1 MNKKDIENIK
11 KVLGKYV
18 ELYKYRDIFKKEYFG
33 IEDSTVLKLIEELN
47 KTEDLSPKK
56 TNRSKDAN
64 KIKDKKIS
72 DVKKV
77 SNILDIKTEEDV
89 EKIYI
94 KSLNSKDE
102 NNSLM
107 KYKVVELKEMYK
119 ILYGESGLKSGATKK
134 IIIGHINRYFE
145 FKKRTDSMKL

>member
-11 KVLGKYV
+11 KVLNKYI
-18 ELYKYRDIFKKEYFG
+18 ELYEYKNIFKKEYFS
-33 IEDSTVLKLIEELN
+33 IENSKVLKLVEELN
-47 KTEDLSPKK
+47 NIEDLTSKK
-56 TNRSKDAN
+56 FKKN
-64 KIKDKKIS
+64 KINNS
-72 DVKKV
+72 L
-77 SNILDIKTEEDV
+77 NIKTEEDV
-89 EKIYI
+89 EKIYM

-119 ILYGESGLKSGATKK
+119 ILYGEGGLKSGAAKK